1 MQIVS
6 TITRAERRTTN
17 SGHVI
22 FDTYLGDGTK
32 ASTFDAALGD
42 KAISLQGQQVVVDLE
57 TQQRGEYTNVVLKS
71 VTPSAPANAIPAETP
86 FDSGM
91 GSAPASAPAPAAPS
105 PPMATSHPVA
115 DAQAERIARSV
126 ALRLASEEAVAANL
140 PGERNWSRIDADV
153 QYLLTG
159 EAPVPF

>member
-32 ASTFDAALGD
+32 ASTFDATLGD

-91 GSAPASAPAPAAPS
+91 GSAPASAPTPAS
-105 PPMATSHPVA
+105 PPMATKMPP

-126 ALRLASEEAVAANL
+126 ALRLASEEAIAANL
-140 PGERNWSRIDADV
+140 PGERNWSKIDADV

-159 EAPVPF
+159 DTPVPF